1 MSTMPASPATRP
13 TIWRPGG
20 RRRTISAAMMA
31 VKIGVAPFSMPVTLD
46 ETRCSASGNSDSGIA
61 THTTPSTA
69 NRGHAAR
76 GTGSRVAGTEAMTS
90 SPNMMHSHVTR
101 NGCNDSKPT
110 AIRKKLE
117 PQISP
122 GSDSATQSRSASGRS
137 SGRAAVAAT
146 TGPWALSTR
155 GVMPSRTLR
164 ARRARTRAGFG
175 HLVPREHDDRVTG
188 KRGRILRTDD
198 EIDELLERTRSVAVV
213 GVSSDSKRPSRRVTA
228 YLIGATD
235 WTVMLVNPNIGEAL
249 GRRVYPSLADLP
261 EPPDLVD
268 AFRRVEHLPAVVED
282 AIAAGAG
289 AVWFQLG
296 LVDDAAAAKATEAGL
311 DVVQDHCLRVE
322 LYRWQ
327 HAKPKP

>member
-1 MSTMPASPATRP
+1 M
-13 TIWRPGG
+13 
-20 RRRTISAAMMA
+20 
-31 VKIGVAPFSMPVTLD
+31 
-46 ETRCSASGNSDSGIA
+46 
-61 THTTPSTA
+61 
-69 NRGHAAR
+69 
-76 GTGSRVAGTEAMTS
+76 
-90 SPNMMHSHVTR
+90 
-101 NGCNDSKPT
+101 
-110 AIRKKLE
+110 
-117 PQISP
+117 
-122 GSDSATQSRSASGRS
+122 
-137 SGRAAVAAT
+137 
-146 TGPWALSTR
+146 
-155 GVMPSRTLR
+155 
-164 ARRARTRAGFG
+164 
-175 HLVPREHDDRVTG
+175 TG

-235 WTVMLVNPNIGEAL
+235 WTVLLVNPNIDEAL

-268 AFRRVEHLPAVVED
+268 AFRRVEHLPAAVDD

>member
-1 MSTMPASPATRP
+1 M
-13 TIWRPGG
+13 
-20 RRRTISAAMMA
+20 
-31 VKIGVAPFSMPVTLD
+31 
-46 ETRCSASGNSDSGIA
+46 
-61 THTTPSTA
+61 
-69 NRGHAAR
+69 
-76 GTGSRVAGTEAMTS
+76 
-90 SPNMMHSHVTR
+90 
-101 NGCNDSKPT
+101 
-110 AIRKKLE
+110 
-117 PQISP
+117 
-122 GSDSATQSRSASGRS
+122 
-137 SGRAAVAAT
+137 
-146 TGPWALSTR
+146 
-155 GVMPSRTLR
+155 
-164 ARRARTRAGFG
+164 
-175 HLVPREHDDRVTG
+175 TG
-188 KRGRILRTDD
+188 KRGRILRTDG

-235 WTVMLVNPNIGEAL
+235 WTVMLVNPNIDEAL

-327 HAKPKP
+327 HAKRQP

>member
-1 MSTMPASPATRP
+1 M
-13 TIWRPGG
+13 
-20 RRRTISAAMMA
+20 
-31 VKIGVAPFSMPVTLD
+31 
-46 ETRCSASGNSDSGIA
+46 
-61 THTTPSTA
+61 
-69 NRGHAAR
+69 
-76 GTGSRVAGTEAMTS
+76 
-90 SPNMMHSHVTR
+90 
-101 NGCNDSKPT
+101 
-110 AIRKKLE
+110 
-117 PQISP
+117 
-122 GSDSATQSRSASGRS
+122 
-137 SGRAAVAAT
+137 
-146 TGPWALSTR
+146 
-155 GVMPSRTLR
+155 
-164 ARRARTRAGFG
+164 
-175 HLVPREHDDRVTG
+175 TG

-235 WTVMLVNPNIGEAL
+235 WTVMLVNPNIDEAL
-249 GRRVYPSLADLP
+249 GRRVYPSLAELP

-296 LVDDAAAAKATEAGL
+296 LVDDAAAARATEAGL

>member
-1 MSTMPASPATRP
+1 
-13 TIWRPGG
+13 
-20 RRRTISAAMMA
+20 
-31 VKIGVAPFSMPVTLD
+31 
-46 ETRCSASGNSDSGIA
+46 
-61 THTTPSTA
+61 
-69 NRGHAAR
+69 
-76 GTGSRVAGTEAMTS
+76 
-90 SPNMMHSHVTR
+90 
-101 NGCNDSKPT
+101 
-110 AIRKKLE
+110 
-117 PQISP
+117 
-122 GSDSATQSRSASGRS
+122 
-137 SGRAAVAAT
+137 
-146 TGPWALSTR
+146 
-155 GVMPSRTLR
+155 
-164 ARRARTRAGFG
+164 
-175 HLVPREHDDRVTG
+175 VTG

-235 WTVMLVNPNIGEAL
+235 WTVLLVNPNIDEAL

-268 AFRRVEHLPAVVED
+268 AFRRVEYLPAVVDD

-327 HAKPKP
+327 HAKPEQP

>member
-1 MSTMPASPATRP
+1 
-13 TIWRPGG
+13 
-20 RRRTISAAMMA
+20 
-31 VKIGVAPFSMPVTLD
+31 
-46 ETRCSASGNSDSGIA
+46 
-61 THTTPSTA
+61 
-69 NRGHAAR
+69 
-76 GTGSRVAGTEAMTS
+76 
-90 SPNMMHSHVTR
+90 
-101 NGCNDSKPT
+101 
-110 AIRKKLE
+110 
-117 PQISP
+117 
-122 GSDSATQSRSASGRS
+122 
-137 SGRAAVAAT
+137 
-146 TGPWALSTR
+146 
-155 GVMPSRTLR
+155 
-164 ARRARTRAGFG
+164 
-175 HLVPREHDDRVTG
+175 VTG

-213 GVSSDSKRPSRRVTA
+213 GVSSDSKRPSRRVAA

-235 WTVMLVNPNIGEAL
+235 WTVMLVNPNIDEAL

-268 AFRRVEHLPAVVED
+268 AFRRVEHLPSVVED

-327 HAKPKP
+327 HNKQQP

>member
-1 MSTMPASPATRP
+1 M
-13 TIWRPGG
+13 
-20 RRRTISAAMMA
+20 
-31 VKIGVAPFSMPVTLD
+31 
-46 ETRCSASGNSDSGIA
+46 
-61 THTTPSTA
+61 
-69 NRGHAAR
+69 
-76 GTGSRVAGTEAMTS
+76 
-90 SPNMMHSHVTR
+90 
-101 NGCNDSKPT
+101 
-110 AIRKKLE
+110 
-117 PQISP
+117 
-122 GSDSATQSRSASGRS
+122 
-137 SGRAAVAAT
+137 
-146 TGPWALSTR
+146 
-155 GVMPSRTLR
+155 
-164 ARRARTRAGFG
+164 
-175 HLVPREHDDRVTG
+175 TG

-213 GVSSDSKRPSRRVTA
+213 GVSSDSKRPSRRVAA

-235 WTVMLVNPNIGEAL
+235 WTVMLVNPNIDEAL

-268 AFRRVEHLPAVVED
+268 AFRRVEHLPSVVED

-327 HAKPKP
+327 HNKQQP